1 MNISR
6 ILQLC
11 AANAALFLLLS
22 TMMPSENMASTIQ
35 VPSLRPRGQ
44 MEPVSSSTSRLY
56 AQSDIECL
64 AETIYREAYSESKI
78 GQIAVAHVVL
88 NRVHS
93 QKFPTSICGV
103 VYQKTGRVCQFSW
116 VCQKR
121 GKIKTDYINE
131 TKVIAHKVLAQKTE
145 DPTKGALFFHNKT
158 VRKNKRIVTK
168 TVIGNHIFYR

>member
-11 AANAALFLLLS
+11 AVNASLFLFLS
-22 TMMPSENMASTIQ
+22 IVVPSENMASTIQ
-35 VPSLRPRGQ
+35 VPSGREAVE
-44 MEPVSSSTSRLY
+44 MEPVSSSTARLY
-56 AQSDIECL
+56 AKSDIECL

-88 NRVHS
+88 NRVRS

-121 GKIKTDYINE
+121 GKIKPDYINE
-131 TKVIAHKVLAQKTE
+131 TKVIAHKVLTQKTE

-158 VRKNKRIVTK
+158 VRKNKRTVAK
-168 TVIGNHIFYR
+168 SVIGNHIFYR

>member
-1 MNISR
+1 M
-6 ILQLC
+6 C
-11 AANAALFLLLS
+11 LS
-22 TMMPSENMASTIQ
+22 KTIHHEARGESEKGK
-35 VPSLRPRGQ
+35 L
-44 MEPVSSSTSRLY
+44 
-56 AQSDIECL
+56 
-64 AETIYREAYSESKI
+64 
-78 GQIAVAHVVL
+78 AVAHVVL

-131 TKVIAHKVLAQKTE
+131 TKGIAHKVLAQKTA

-158 VRKNKRIVTK
+158 VRKNKRTVAK

>member
-22 TMMPSENMASTIQ
+22 TMMPSENTASTIQ
-35 VPSLRPRGQ
+35 VP
-44 MEPVSSSTSRLY
+44 SRLY

-158 VRKNKRIVTK
+158 VRKNKRIVAK